1 MFVPD
6 RLAEY
11 VRDDHFRGLSVS
23 NQRRIVTML
32 WAWAMPRYK
41 HKYSTE
47 LASFH
52 SDWLQRLWGNLRT
65 TRSVLEARYFRVVP
79 GSNVEHFTNG
89 YKPYRLLAEALVDF
103 LLDDQPCALRDA
115 KGRAQ
120 ERPRGPFRSRV
131 VTALDTDGKSKEF
144 HKHSVWSGYR
154 CADAVPVDTEAL
166 LRFCAQTSG
175 LRQQIA
181 ALWLRKLALLHQGVI
196 PVSYQQVST
205 GRVFD
210 VHWYLQCTPRE
221 VLSAA
226 LDGLWD
232 YDLANAH
239 YSIAYQWA
247 QRLGLRACAI
257 GEYLDHKREV
267 RLTLSRDCR
276 IAIDDIKECLIG
288 ILYGAI
294 LHTDPRY
301 SSIAD
306 LVGRAPAQRFKDHPF
321 VKALADDVRRIRK
334 PIVESLPKHAG
345 RIGNAAGVYVQ
356 PSTIGKALC
365 HALQGVEVQALQA
378 VVKAHGSDIVLL
390 MHDGWVSRVQLDL
403 RALERTIEDA
413 TGFAL
418 KVDRTQ
424 HPKHQPKDEPS
435 GASNPTSLKAF
446 LMAQFSDPPKPTR
459 GIQLAGSPQWA
470 LPPSIIGQRMPKRK
484 PPQGVL

>member
-11 VRDDHFRGLSVS
+11 VRDEHFRGLSVS

-52 SDWLQRLWGNLRT
+52 NRWLQGLWGNLRT

-79 GSNVEHFTNG
+79 GSNVEHYTNG
-89 YKPYRLLAEALVDF
+89 YKPYRLLAEALIDF
-103 LLDDQPCALRDA
+103 LLNDQPCTLRDPR
-115 KGRAQ
+115 GRAQ
-120 ERPRGPFRSRV
+120 ERPRGPFRSRA
-131 VTALDTDGKSKEF
+131 VTELDTDGKPEKF
-144 HKHSVWSGYR
+144 LKHTVWSGYR
-154 CADAVPVDTEAL
+154 CAAAVPVDTEAL
-166 LRFCAQTSG
+166 LRFCAQTSD

-232 YDLANAH
+232 YDLENAH

-247 QRLGLRACAI
+247 QRLGLSAGAI
-257 GEYLDHKREV
+257 SEYLDNKSGI
-267 RLTLSRDCR
+267 RLKLSRECG
-276 IAIDDIKECLIG
+276 ISIDAIKECLIG

-306 LVGRAPAQRFKDHPF
+306 LVGSDAAKRFKDHPF
-321 VKALADDVRRIRK
+321 VKGLADDVRRIRK

-345 RIGNAAGVYVQ
+345 RIGNAAGVYVREL
-356 PSTIGKALC
+356 SMGKALC
-365 HALQGVEVQALQA
+365 HALQGVEVKALQA
-378 VVKAHGSDIVLL
+378 VVKAHGPDIVLL
-390 MHDGWVSRVQLDL
+390 MHDGWISRVQLDP
-403 RALERTIEDA
+403 RALESTIEDA

-418 KVDRTQ
+418 KVDQSQ
-424 HPKHQPKDEPS
+424 HPKHRPKDEPS

-446 LMAQFSDPPKPTR
+446 LMAQFSEPPKPTR

-470 LPPSIIGQRMPKRK
+470 LPPSIIGQPMPKRK
-484 PPQGVL
+484 PNGGVL

>member
-1 MFVPD
+1 MFVPEG
-6 RLAEY
+6 LAEY
-11 VRDDHFRGLSVS
+11 VRDDHFRGLSAS

-32 WAWAMPRYK
+32 WAWSMPRYQ
-41 HKYSTE
+41 HKYNAV

-52 SDWLQRLWGNLRT
+52 SSWLRGLWGNLEAM
-65 TRSVLEARYFRVVP
+65 RSVLGSHYFNVAV
-79 GSNVEHFTNG
+79 GSNVNHYTHG
-89 YKPYRLLAEALVDF
+89 YKPYRFLAEALIDF
-103 LLDDQPCALRDA
+103 LLDDRPCTMRDPR
-115 KGRAQ
+115 GRAQ
-120 ERPRGPFRSRV
+120 ERPREPFRSRA
-131 VTALDTDGKSKEF
+131 VTELDTDGKPPKF
-144 HKHSVWSGYR
+144 LKHAVWTGYR
-154 CADAVPVDTEAL
+154 CAEAVPVDTEAL
-166 LRFCAQTSG
+166 LRFCTLTSD

-181 ALWLRKLALLHQGVI
+181 ALWLRKLALLHHEAI

-226 LDGLWD
+226 LNAMWD
-232 YDLANAH
+232 YDLENAH

-247 QRLGLRACAI
+247 QRLGLSAGAI
-257 GEYLDHKREV
+257 SEYLDNKSGI
-267 RLTLSRDCR
+267 RLKLSRECG
-276 IAIDDIKECLIG
+276 ISIDAIKECLIG

-306 LVGRAPAQRFKDHPF
+306 LVGREAAQRFKDHPF
-321 VKALADDVRRIRK
+321 VKGLADDVRRIRK

-345 RIGNAAGVYVQ
+345 RIGNAAGVYVRE
-356 PSTIGKALC
+356 PSLGKALC

-378 VVKAHGSDIVLL
+378 VVKAHGPDIVLL

-418 KVDRTQ
+418 KVDQTQ

-435 GASNPTSLKAF
+435 GATDAASLKAV
-446 LMAQFSDPPKPTR
+446 LMARFGEPPKPTR

-470 LPPSIIGQRMPKRK
+470 LPPSVKGQRMPKRK
-484 PPQGVL
+484 PNGGVL